1 MPSFTPRPEVQE
13 PEKPMCEGRG
23 ELRWLGSRSQPSKG
37 HMPFSFPPVLELVGG
52 PPCRRG
58 KGIETS
64 LSVDHPEVPTDTL
77 ENNIQPSLWASLK
90 VHSWDS
96 TSAIPMSPSN
106 LCCKNPML
114 HGESICRCLG

>member
-1 MPSFTPRPEVQE
+1 MFTKWWPRTAVPSFTPRLEVQE

-52 PPCRRG
+52 PPCRGG

-77 ENNIQPSLWASLK
+77 ENNIQPSLWASRSNRYK
-90 VHSWDS
+90 TNHS
-96 TSAIPMSPSN
+96 
-106 LCCKNPML
+106 NPE
-114 HGESICRCLG
+114 GTNV